1 MLRFLFYHQE
11 ILVNRV
17 FNWQR
22 CFTRKKNLLEKAAAL
37 KRFEYSLLDK
47 QLKTQTSVA
56 EKQYQGV
63 NKLFKPDEKEQ
74 PITIKKEKQTMADK
88 SKIVCDNKYS
98 FSDYR
103 NIRKYYDLSFITKYN
118 KLSTFY
124 HRLIEFRGIVPRTKE
139 TKN

>member
-1 MLRFLFYHQE
+1 M
-11 ILVNRV
+11 
-17 FNWQR
+17 
-22 CFTRKKNLLEKAAAL
+22 

-88 SKIVCDNKYS
+88 SKIVCDSKYS

-118 KLSTFY
+118 KLSSF
-124 HRLIEFRGIVPRTKE
+124 IID
-139 TKN
+139 